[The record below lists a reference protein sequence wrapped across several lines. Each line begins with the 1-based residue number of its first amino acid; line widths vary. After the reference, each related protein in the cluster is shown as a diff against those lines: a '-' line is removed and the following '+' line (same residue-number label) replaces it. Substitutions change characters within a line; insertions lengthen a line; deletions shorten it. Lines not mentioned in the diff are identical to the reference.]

1 MNKGQ
6 GYFVISLDFEL
17 FWGVRDTRTI
27 AEYGKNL
34 IGVHKVIPR
43 LLTLFDNFGVK
54 ATFATVGI
62 LFLKDKKQLKESLPT
77 RIPHYTNPGL
87 SPYDGYIDSIA
98 DDQTDSLYHFAPS
111 LIREI
116 HERGNHEIGSHTFSH
131 YYCLEDGQTVE
142 DFKADLEAANKAA
155 AADVI
160 SLTSIVF
167 PRNQFNDEYMQACV
181 EMGFL
186 CYRGNEQHWIYAPR
200 PRDGESAVRRAL
212 RLIDSYIKISGWH
225 CYSAQFMKQSS
236 PVNIPSSRFLRPY
249 SRRFARLDP
258 LRLRRIT
265 HEMTYAAKKGLAY
278 HLWWHPH
285 NFGVHQEE
293 NLAFLESIM
302 AHYSQLHAKYNFESI
317 TMTGLATRL
326 LRNE

>member
-98 DDQTDSLYHFAPS
+98 DD
-111 LIREI
+111 
-116 HERGNHEIGSHTFSH
+116 
-131 YYCLEDGQTVE
+131 
-142 DFKADLEAANKAA
+142 
-155 AADVI
+155 
-160 SLTSIVF
+160 
-167 PRNQFNDEYMQACV
+167 
-181 EMGFL
+181 
-186 CYRGNEQHWIYAPR
+186 
-200 PRDGESAVRRAL
+200 
-212 RLIDSYIKISGWH
+212 
-225 CYSAQFMKQSS
+225 
-236 PVNIPSSRFLRPY
+236 
-249 SRRFARLDP
+249 
-258 LRLRRIT
+258 
-265 HEMTYAAKKGLAY
+265 
-278 HLWWHPH
+278 
-285 NFGVHQEE
+285 
-293 NLAFLESIM
+293 
-302 AHYSQLHAKYNFESI
+302 
-317 TMTGLATRL
+317 
-326 LRNE
+326 